1 MMIDKSIF
9 GLRFRS
15 NAELH
20 PSQEELSD
28 FLENT
33 KKEGKQELHRDDL
46 STYRQ
51 LLKDIQAFEHH
62 QLQDRARQDLRC
74 KMFYGV
80 LSHSHFVNP
89 SLKSAVEQY
98 KYFLQA
104 LIALDFKKPTVFIR
118 SAEKEIST
126 LNPKNHDHAVR
137 LARLREMV
145 DTRKETLLTLK
156 RRWAALVEEMSN
168 IALYIRDNLVKIE
181 KLCEASIVVL
191 VDFQIKQ
198 KKENQLIEEIKTHF
212 KEHLKD
218 SLHQGPITKQYLE
231 TVKKDVGILSKEI
244 SAIFREDVYA
254 LTGLY
259 EAIHDHAKKIT
270 QEIDALMSTIKG
282 KNGKSFED
290 DRVLLEQVE
299 QVLVSLVSKF
309 HFELTA
315 TEIRTETAYK
325 DILLEKRKEMLD
337 YVFEV
342 LHKERRSRGN
352 RRKGEERRRSDD
364 PSHKGPEQRSG
375 KDRRSKPGRRKPL
388 NLSS

>member
-20 PSQEELSD
+20 PTHKELSD
-28 FLENT
+28 FLESM
-33 KKEGKQELHRDDL
+33 KKEGRRELHSDDL
-46 STYRQ
+46 STYRE
-51 LLKDIQAFEHH
+51 LLKDVQAFEQH
-62 QLQDRARQDLRC
+62 QLQDKARQDFRG

-80 LSHSHFVNP
+80 LSHSRFVNP
-89 SLKSAVEQY
+89 ALKSAVEQY
-98 KYFLQA
+98 KYFLRA

-126 LNPKNHDHAVR
+126 LNPKNQDHAVR
-137 LARLREMV
+137 LARLQDMV
-145 DTRKETLLTLK
+145 DARRETLVTLK
-156 RRWAALVEEMSN
+156 RRWAALAEELSN

-191 VDFQIKQ
+191 VDFQIKR
-198 KKENQLIEEIKTHF
+198 KKENQLIEAIKTHF

-231 TVKKDVGILSKEI
+231 TVKKDVGILSNEI
-244 SAIFREDVYA
+244 STIVREDVYA

-259 EAIHDHAKKIT
+259 EAIHDHSKKIAH
-270 QEIDALMSTIKG
+270 EIDNLMANIKG
-282 KNGKSFED
+282 KKGKSFED
-290 DRVLLEQVE
+290 DGVHLEQVE
-299 QVLVSLVSKF
+299 QVLVSLISKF
-309 HFELTA
+309 HFDLTA

-325 DILLEKRKEMLD
+325 DLILEKRKEMLD
-337 YVFEV
+337 YIFEV
-342 LHKERRSRGN
+342 LHKERRSRSN
-352 RRKGEERRRSDD
+352 RRKGEDRRRIDD
-364 PSHKGPEQRSG
+364 PNHKGPEQRSG
-375 KDRRSKPGRRKPL
+375 KDRRTKINRRKSL